1 MELPMKSDEI
11 NIAQSLCISEVGK
24 PRFKLLRD
32 IIFAVW
38 HAKVT
43 TLYHF
48 PSFSFKVCEL
58 AVSTN

>member
-1 MELPMKSDEI
+1 MELPTKTDEI

-43 TLYHF
+43 TLYRF
-48 PSFSFKVCEL
+48 QSFSFKVCEL